1 MRLIQYLNESK
12 EALKDWKKYIK
23 SNKELSAGVKVLN
36 KINKKGYKAYIV
48 GGSVRD
54 IVLGDLKPH
63 DIDIATN
70 MPMDELNKLFKT
82 YDIGKS
88 KDFGI
93 VVVKEGGYDFE
104 IAQFRNETYVK
115 PKYVRKII
123 K

>member
-1 MRLIQYLNESK
+1 MRLIQYLNEAK
-12 EALKDWKKYIK
+12 EALKDWNNYIK
-23 SNKELSAGVKVLN
+23 SNKELAAAVKIMN
-36 KINKKGYKAYIV
+36 KINKKGYKSYIV
-48 GGSVRD
+48 GGAVRD
-54 IVLGDLKPH
+54 IVLGNLKPH

-70 MPMDELNKLFKT
+70 MPINELNKIFRT

-93 VVVKEGGYDFE
+93 VVVKQNGMNFE
-104 IAQFRNETYVK
+104 VAQFRNDTYIK